1 MPQNPFFTEFL
12 IILIAAT
19 VVALVFE
26 RIRLSVI
33 LGFLLAGVVIGPHGL
48 KLITDSERIH
58 IFADIGVIL
67 LMLTIGLEFS
77 FARLKGLRNLGV
89 FGGGAQIILSIAIAV
104 LVARWWGWSY
114 YAGFVLGA
122 VVALSST
129 AIVLKYLTD
138 RAELDTQQGRIAV
151 AILIFQDLAFVP
163 LMILIGTLGASG
175 EAVYLR
181 LAWAIVKAA
190 LFFAGVIFFARYLLP
205 RFFQRIAL
213 SRSREIFLLTAV
225 IIILGTAWLSG
236 QLGLS
241 MAIGAFVAGVMF
253 ADTDFGNRLVGETIA
268 FRHIFVSLFFV
279 SIGLLFDLQFA
290 AAHSITIALVVGLVL
305 LVNCVVTAM
314 VILFFSYSLRVA
326 LATGII
332 LAQIGEFSFLLLEAS
347 RNTGG
352 IDTFFYNVLL
362 SSAFLT
368 MFLTPLLFSLLP
380 LLLQLSQ
387 RIPLFG
393 IALGRTQGSAEIS
406 CLEMKEHVILCG
418 FGPLGTDLA
427 QAFQDQGVL
436 FVIIEMNHR
445 LLREAKNYSYP
456 VLYGDAA
463 NEEILK
469 KAGINR
475 ARALVVTFADP
486 AAMAQIVRVVQ
497 VLSPGTFVAV
507 RSRFERDVPALYELG
522 ADAVVMEELE
532 ASCELNRIILE
543 HLAVDAQQI
552 EHYLNR
558 IRQRKEL
565 NIEAAIFK
573 RMQKQA

>member
-1 MPQNPFFTEFL
+1 MPPNPFFSEFL

-26 RIRLSVI
+26 RLRLSLI

-48 KLITDSERIH
+48 QLITDSERIQT
-58 IFADIGVIL
+58 FADIGVIL

-77 FARLKGLRNLGV
+77 FSRLKGLRNIGV
-89 FGGGAQIILSIAIAV
+89 FGGGAQIILSIAIAI

-114 YAGFVLGA
+114 YAGFILGA

-138 RAELDTQQGRIAV
+138 RDELDTQQGRIAV

-163 LMILIGTLGASG
+163 LLILDGTLGAPG
-175 EAVYLR
+175 DAVYLK
-181 LAWAIVKAA
+181 LVWAIVKAA
-190 LFFAGVIFFARYLLP
+190 LFFAGVIVFARYLLP

-213 SRSREIFLLTAV
+213 SRNREIFLLTAV

-236 QLGLS
+236 ELGLS

-279 SIGLLFDLQFA
+279 SIGLLFDVRFA
-290 AAHSITIALVVGLVL
+290 ASQSVIIALVVGLVL
-305 LVNCVVTAM
+305 LVNCVVTAL

-326 LATGII
+326 LATGLI
-332 LAQIGEFSFLLLEAS
+332 LAQIGEFSFLLLNAA
-347 RNTGG
+347 RATGG
-352 IDTFFYNVLL
+352 LDLFFYNVLL
-362 SSAFLT
+362 SSTFIT
-368 MFLTPLLFSLLP
+368 MFLTPFLFSMQP
-380 LLLQLSQ
+380 LLLRLSQ

-393 IALGRTQGSAEIS
+393 KPLGHEQGSAETS
-406 CLEMKEHVILCG
+406 CETMREHVILCG
-418 FGPLGTDLA
+418 FGPLGMDLA
-427 QAFQDQGVL
+427 QAFREQGVR

-445 LLREAKNYSYP
+445 LLREAKNCSYQ

-463 NEEILK
+463 NEDILK

-475 ARALVVTFADP
+475 ARALVVTFADS

-497 VLSPGTFVAV
+497 VLSPETFVAV

-543 HLAVDAQQI
+543 HLDVNPQQI
-552 EHYLNR
+552 EHYLSR

-565 NIEAAIFK
+565 NIEAAIF
-573 RMQKQA
+573 RRTQKQA